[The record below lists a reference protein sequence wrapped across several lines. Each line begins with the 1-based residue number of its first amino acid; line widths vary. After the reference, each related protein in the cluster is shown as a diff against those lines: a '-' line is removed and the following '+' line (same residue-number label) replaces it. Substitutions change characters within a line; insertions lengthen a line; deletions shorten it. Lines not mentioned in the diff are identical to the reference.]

1 MANLLNQQPDYV
13 FSQNRLGATRKYLY
27 ESGMLFREFKSHLK
41 IGALP
46 LVHIT
51 LGVNPETGK
60 RIWAKGVIAIG
71 RKAAGIIAIGQL
83 AIGVISIGQLSIA
96 LLIALG
102 QLSIAGLFAAGQ
114 GSVGAVAIGQAAGG
128 LVAIGQFAAGFYAL
142 GQFGTGK
149 FVLSTHIRDPQA
161 VNFFKSLLD
170 GLKTLVG
177 I

>member
-13 FSQNRLGATRKYLY
+13 FSRSRWGTTRKYLY
-27 ESGMLFREFKSHLK
+27 NSGMLFREFKSHLK
-41 IGALP
+41 IGTLP

-60 RIWAKGVIAIG
+60 RLWAKGLIAVG

-96 LLIALG
+96 PLIAIG

-114 GSVGAVAIGQAAGG
+114 AGIGTVAIGQAAIGWIA
-128 LVAIGQFAAGFYAL
+128 VGQFAAGFYVL
-142 GQFGTGK
+142 GQAGFGK
-149 FVLSTHIRDPQA
+149 FVLSTHTQDQQA
-161 VNFFKSLLD
+161 VSFFKSLLE
-170 GLKTLVG
+170 GLKTLIG

>member
-13 FSQNRLGATRKYLY
+13 FSRSRWGTTRKYLY
-27 ESGMLFREFKSHLK
+27 NSGMLFREFKSHLK
-41 IGALP
+41 IGTLP

-60 RIWAKGVIAIG
+60 RLWAKGLIAVG

-83 AIGVISIGQLSIA
+83 AIGVISIGQLSIG
-96 LLIALG
+96 LLIAMG

-114 GSVGAVAIGQAAGG
+114 VGIGFIAIGQ
-128 LVAIGQFAAGFYAL
+128 LAIGFYAL
-142 GQFGTGK
+142 GQAGFGK
-149 FVLSTHIRDPQA
+149 FVLSTYTRDPQA
-161 VNFFKSLLD
+161 VSFFKPLLE
-170 GLKTLVG
+170 GLKTLIG

>member
-13 FSQNRLGATRKYLY
+13 FPQNRLGVTRKYLY

-41 IGALP
+41 IGILP

-60 RIWAKGVIAIG
+60 RLWAKGVIAIG

-83 AIGVISIGQLSIA
+83 AIGIISIGQLSIA
-96 LLIALG
+96 LLIAMG
-102 QLSIAGLFAAGQ
+102 QLSVAGLFAAGQ
-114 GSVGAVAIGQAAGG
+114 AGIGAVAIGQAAVG
-128 LVAIGQFAAGFYAL
+128 LIAIGQFAAGFYAL
-142 GQFGTGK
+142 GQTGIGK
-149 FVLSTHIRDPQA
+149 FVLSTHTRDQQA
-161 VNFFKSLLD
+161 VIFFKSLLET
-170 GLKTLVG
+170 LKKL

>member
-13 FSQNRLGATRKYLY
+13 FSQSRWGATRKYLY
-27 ESGMLFREFKSHLK
+27 DSGMLFREFKSHLK
-41 IGALP
+41 IGTLP

-51 LGVNPETGK
+51 LGINPETGK
-60 RIWAKGVIAIG
+60 RLWAKGVIAIG

-83 AIGVISIGQLSIA
+83 AIGIISIGQLSIS

-114 GSVGAVAIGQAAGG
+114 AGIGAVAIGQVAVGF
-128 LVAIGQFAAGFYAL
+128 VAIGQFAAGFYAL
-142 GQFGTGK
+142 GQAGIGK
-149 FVLSTHIRDPQA
+149 FVLSVHVRNQQA
-161 VNFFKSLLD
+161 VSFFKSLLE
-170 GLKTLVG
+170 GLKKL

>member
-13 FSQNRLGATRKYLY
+13 FSQNRLGTTRKYLY

-96 LLIALG
+96 PLIALG

-114 GSVGAVAIGQAAGG
+114 VGIGTVAIGQAAVGWIA
-128 LVAIGQFAAGFYAL
+128 VGQFAAGFYAL
-142 GQFGTGK
+142 GQAGIGK
-149 FVLSTHIRDPQA
+149 FVLSTHTRDQQA
-161 VNFFKSLLD
+161 VIFFESLLET
-170 GLKTLVG
+170 LKKL